1 MLELNKIYSIDCLKG
16 MAEIDTGSI
25 DAIIC
30 DLPYGTMKG
39 INERFEWDNIIDT
52 DKLFSE
58 YGRILRKN
66 GVAILFS
73 QEPYTSHLRTFKNKC
88 NLSFSYSM
96 IWIKNKAGNQ
106 LMAKTA
112 PVSFFED
119 LSVFHKRHD
128 DYLLHPLREYAL
140 QVLNF
145 IGCQTAKGVNDIL
158 GHRKA
163 EHFFMVTSF
172 RKKHENNKIGT
183 SQFALCTNETYNELI
198 KVFNIDKM
206 QGFKPYDELKETDR
220 TFNRTFN
227 LPYNENSLS
236 NVFYFDKEN
245 DNFHPTQ
252 KPVNLIRKLI
262 VTYTNENDLILDNCM
277 GSGTTAVA
285 AIKEKRRFIGFETD
299 INYFNI
305 ANKRIKNARQ
315 QLSLF

>member
-1 MLELNKIYSIDCLKG
+1 MK
-16 MAEIDTGSI
+16 EIETGSI

-39 INERFEWDNIIDT
+39 INEKFEWDNIIDT
-52 DKLFSE
+52 DSLFSE

-88 NLSFSYSM
+88 NLSFSYPM
-96 IWIKNKAGNQ
+96 IWVKNKTGNA

-128 DYLLHPLREYAL
+128 DNLLHPLREYFLSVL
-140 QVLNF
+140 QF
-145 IGCQTAKGVNDIL
+145 TKCGTAKGVEKIL

-163 EHFFMVTSF
+163 EHCFYVTSN
-172 RKKHENNKIGT
+172 KDNNGKCGT

-206 QGFKPYDELKETDR
+206 QGFKPYDELKEIDR

-227 LPYNENSLS
+227 LQYNENSLS

-285 AIKEKRRFIGFETD
+285 AIKEKRRFIGFETNKD
-299 INYFNI
+299 YFDI
-305 ANKRIKNARQ
+305 ANKRIIDAQN